1 RAVRAG
7 GGNLLRPFGA
17 DLLRQHALV
26 LVEGRART
34 LALVERG
41 VAGPAMAIAGDVALA
56 LLPGR
61 RRLGL
66 FGFDDGRALAVALT
80 ARELNALLVDRRSVA
95 ERHVVGVEHVLDR
108 ELPVAVVGVAVHA
121 GVERER
127 AVGRA
132 VDEIVDIALHRSD
145 VVLGAGTFPRQTRE
159 HEAAI
164 LPDARRARE
173 AERRFVEIGGA
184 AFRHRHGGEAAV
196 GVEAPAVVATGQPRR
211 VAPALVDHLGA
222 TVG

>member
-1 RAVRAG
+1 MQARG
-7 GGNLLRPFGA
+7 ENLRPLGA

-26 LVEGRART
+26 FVEGPARA

-41 VAGPAMAIAGDVALA
+41 VAGPAMAVAGDVALA
-56 LLPGR
+56 LPPRR

-66 FGFDDGRALAVALT
+66 FGFDDGRALPVALT

-95 ERHVVGVEHVLDR
+95 EGHVIGVEHVLDL

-121 GVERER
+121 GIERER

-145 VVLGAGTFPRQTRE
+145 MVL
-159 HEAAI
+159 EA
-164 LPDARRARE
+164 
-173 AERRFVEIGGA
+173 
-184 AFRHRHGGEAAV
+184 
-196 GVEAPAVVATGQPRR
+196 
-211 VAPALVDHLGA
+211 
-222 TVG
+222 